1 VLYRLS
7 PSREVFLMVI
17 HHIIG
22 DGWSMNVLYREI
34 LALYD
39 AFRHGRPDPLL
50 PLRIQYKD
58 FACWQNRQDLS
69 RDERYWLGALA
80 GAPDRLALPYDEAA
94 GGVRDFS
101 GRTEEARLDAA
112 TTATLQSV
120 AEAHGTTLSNVVL
133 ALFQLV
139 LYQWTRQADF
149 CVGVAI
155 ASRNRQDLENL
166 IGFFVNIL
174 PIRVQL
180 SNDMDFA
187 DLVGLVKA
195 RTGEAFEHQD
205 YPFDLLVE
213 RLNPGREGNRQ
224 PVLNVIYA
232 FQNFEDVS
240 IDIGDRGPGTGGR
253 ETLSTPNS
261 QLPFPKSPI
270 PDPRSPVPDPG
281 VLVRPFKVP
290 FETSKFDLTLFVTDM
305 NQQLQL
311 SLEYDTQLFRL
322 ETIRRVLAAVERFA
336 GMVA

>member
-1 VLYRLS
+1 
-7 PSREVFLMVI
+7 
-17 HHIIG
+17 
-22 DGWSMNVLYREI
+22 MNVLYREI

-39 AFRHGRPDPLL
+39 AYRHGRPDPLL

-149 CVGVAI
+149 CVGLAI

-232 FQNFEDVS
+232 FQNFEDVT
-240 IDIGDRGPGTGGR
+240 IDIGVK
-253 ETLSTPNS
+253 S
-261 QLPFPKSPI
+261 QIPSPKSQAPESRI
-270 PDPRSPVPDPG
+270 PNPESRA
-281 VLVRPFKVP
+281 LVQPFKVP

-305 NQQLQL
+305 NGQLQL
-311 SLEYDTQLFRL
+311 SLEYDTQLFRQ